1 MGWLTLFKLL
11 KNNFSFVLIAAALF
25 VAVVFYIQTL
35 HLKAS
40 VNDAALVNES
50 LLNEIDLLEQ
60 NSSQLLAA
68 FNNEQ
73 LQRERLEVEIAN
85 SQARLNSFM
94 QKTSMLEQISK
105 SKTKQLNDIA
115 SNKNETDCI
124 NADMPAGVIRLH
136 ANP

>member
-1 MGWLTLFKLL
+1 MGWFTLFKLL

>member
-1 MGWLTLFKLL
+1 MGWFTLFKLL
-11 KNNFSFVLIAAALF
+11 KNNFNFVLIAAALF
-25 VAVVFYIQTL
+25 VAGVFYIQTL

-40 VNDAALVNES
+40 VNDAALANAS
-50 LLNEIDLLEQ
+50 LLSEVDLLEQ
-60 NSSQLLAA
+60 NSDQLLATL
-68 FNNEQ
+68 NNEQ
-73 LQRERLEVEIAN
+73 LQRERLEAEIAN

-94 QKTSMLEQISK
+94 KKTSMLEQISK

-124 NADMPAGVIRLH
+124 NADMPAGVIGLH